1 MRKLIVL
8 LLVCFISVPVF
19 AQKGGA
25 PFFAPVVKYTGFG
38 VEAGNSILMGGRVGW
53 LFNVGDYDKI
63 GLGIAGYALPSRN
76 EYNTRDKWALPRM
89 YNSTDLRTY
98 FQYDFGFYYIGGEV
112 SYRTSAQNLE
122 NVSMG
127 FNLFVGGGV
136 VDLGGGKVDLKGI
149 DKVAAENLGYVVDS
163 SALQGALMKE
173 GVLVF
178 EPSVNLLFK
187 VSEPVQ
193 LGLEVGYRLVTGA
206 HFHNDLVRL
215 WNNKLGGFTAGVTMQ
230 FGLSK

>member
-1 MRKLIVL
+1 MRKLIIV
-8 LLVCFISVPVF
+8 LLVCFISAPVF

-53 LFNVGDYDKI
+53 LFDVGDYDKL
-63 GLGIAGYALPSRN
+63 GLAIAGYALPSRN
-76 EYNTRDKWALPRM
+76 DYNTRDKWALPRW
-89 YNSTDLRTY
+89 YNSPDLRGY
-98 FQYDFGFYYIGGEV
+98 FQYDFSFYYIGGEF
-112 SYRTSAQNLE
+112 SYHTSAQNLE

-127 FNLFVGGGV
+127 FNLFVGGGT
-136 VDLGGGKVDLKGI
+136 VDLGGGKLDLKGM
-149 DKVAAENLGYVVDS
+149 DKVDMENAGYVVDES
-163 SALQGALMKE
+163 VLQGALMKQ
-173 GVLVF
+173 GVVVL
-178 EPSVNLLFK
+178 EPSVNLLYK

-215 WNNKLGGFTAGVTMQ
+215 WNNKLGGFTAGATIQ
-230 FGLSK
+230 FGL